1 MADMIDKIVEVIIN
15 RQTKIPS
22 MKSFSELI
30 FVDTF
35 DPAGTSFATKRVLVI
50 GDPEELIKAGLTTT
64 SVAYKAALKH
74 FSQKPHIGKLHIGC
88 KKPSDAS
95 WTVALAA
102 IKKDNNGF
110 YAMATSARTMEEQ
123 QEIAEWVEANKKLYV
138 IASGDSLIVEETTGN
153 IASWIKLYNM
163 DRSFVMYHPD
173 CVPNGDGKIILASDP
188 IPDVA
193 ICASCLTWNP
203 GSATWVFK
211 DMAAVPTYE
220 VDNSQFETAK
230 TNNAMLYC
238 SVSDVPTTFFGKVG
252 SGEYID
258 VIHGCDWLEARIQN
272 KIFTDLKKSKKV
284 PFNDTGIEIIKGAL
298 KGALQEG
305 IDIAEMLD
313 SYDITVPQKQDVP
326 ENERAQ
332 RNLPGVEFSAPL
344 SGAIHTARI
353 RGTITL

>member
-1 MADMIDKIVEVIIN
+1 MADLIEKIVEVIIN
-15 RQTKIPS
+15 RQTKVPS
-22 MKSFSELI
+22 MKSFSELL

-35 DPAGTSFATKRVLVI
+35 DPAGTTFATKRVLVI

-74 FSQKPHIGKLHIGC
+74 FSQKPHIGKLYVGC
-88 KKPSDAS
+88 KYPTDTS
-95 WTVALAA
+95 WTNAMSA
-102 IKKDNNGF
+102 IKKANNNF
-110 YAMATSARTMEEQ
+110 YAVATSARTMDEQ
-123 QEIAEWVEANKKLYV
+123 QEIAEWIEANKKLYS
-138 IASGDSLIVEETTGN
+138 IASGDDLIIEETTGN
-153 IASWIKLYNM
+153 IASWLKLFNM
-163 DRSFVMYHPD
+163 DRSFVFYHPA
-173 CVPNGDGKIILASDP
+173 CAPTETGKLKISDDVF
-188 IPDVA
+188 PDVA

-230 TNNAMLYC
+230 ANNAMLYC
-238 SVSDVPTTFFGKVG
+238 SVSDVPTTFFGTVG

-272 KIFTDLKKSKKV
+272 KVFTDLKKSKKV

-298 KGALQEG
+298 KSALQEG
-305 IDIAEMLD
+305 IDVAELID
-313 SYDITVPQKQDVP
+313 SYEITAPEKKDVP
-326 ENERAQ
+326 EDQRAK
-332 RNLPGVEFSAPL
+332 RDLSGVAFTAPL